1 MAATIIQ
8 FANLPR
14 RRTVVLKDLA
24 VGLIERLGQNLH
36 VLIPT
41 CLRQM
46 FQRSAK
52 RQELA
57 QRIPAQIAFVLEL
70 LHMLGRRTAGPGL
83 EQPAARQQRND
94 RQHLG
99 RRAQLHDREKIGQV
113 VAQHIASDGD
123 GVEPLADA
131 IERELDCLDRRQDA
145 DVETR
150 CVLVLQVCLDLGDQ
164 LRVVRAFGVEPEHRW
179 GAGQARAAHPKLDPV
194 PDRRVLD
201 LAHPEDVTG
210 LDRL

>member
-52 RQELA
+52 RQEFA
-57 QRIPAQIAFVLEL
+57 QRIPAQIPFVLEL
-70 LHMLGRRTAGPGL
+70 LDMLGRRTAGPGL

-99 RRAQLHDREKIGQV
+99 
-113 VAQHIASDGD
+113 
-123 GVEPLADA
+123 
-131 IERELDCLDRRQDA
+131 
-145 DVETR
+145 
-150 CVLVLQVCLDLGDQ
+150 
-164 LRVVRAFGVEPEHRW
+164 
-179 GAGQARAAHPKLDPV
+179 
-194 PDRRVLD
+194 
-201 LAHPEDVTG
+201 
-210 LDRL
+210 